1 MLKRLT
7 DVFRRNQRH
16 LIEIPNPVKKQ
27 TECRQ
32 QNTVVEKSPTE
43 ESKGEN

>member
-16 LIEIPNPVKKQ
+16 LIEIPNPVKKP

-32 QNTVVEKSPTE
+32 QNTVVE
-43 ESKGEN
+43 